1 VRSYQAAERIAVQP
15 WQPASAERVL
25 AGSVTRPRPPAPVS
39 QLRPG
44 NVQLA
49 DPLLRPTEAQLR
61 LAAAQAWPTEA
72 QLHAAGLSIRPA
84 DPAPAQPGPARFGYS
99 GRHRAARDLPRPAA
113 APEPRRRRARLP
125 RVLAALI
132 AAGMSAAFALLPAQ
146 TAAASARPAAAA
158 AAAVLPISHAAARQV
173 HGIGRR

>member
-1 VRSYQAAERIAVQP
+1 MRSYEAPERIAVQP

-25 AGSVTRPRPPAPVS
+25 AGSVTRPRPPAPVIA
-39 QLRPG
+39 LRPG

-61 LAAAQAWPTEA
+61 LAAARAWPTEV
-72 QLHAAGLSIRPA
+72 QLRSAGLSLPPA
-84 DPAPAQPGPARFGYS
+84 DPAPGQPGPGRFGYS
-99 GRHRAARDLPRPAA
+99 GRHRAARELPRPAA
-113 APEPRRRRARLP
+113 APEPRQRRSRLP
-125 RVLAALI
+125 RVLAALV

-146 TAAASARPAAAA
+146 TAAASARPGPVAAAI
-158 AAAVLPISHAAARQV
+158 PISHAAAGPG